1 MLNKL
6 GNRHLV
12 IRKIAATAKAAQMK
26 QALAWAMRVKAKPD
40 MRLCKLS
47 TKSVACYWHQQRHV
61 YWATRLQRDD

>member
-40 MRLCKLS
+40 MLGS
-47 TKSVACYWHQQRHV
+47 
-61 YWATRLQRDD
+61 